1 MNNKVS
7 IKGESADQRKEYA
20 PPVIATLGKIEDLTH
35 GALALPVP
43 DLVTQ
48 GSQ

>member
-7 IKGESADQRKEYA
+7 IKGESADQREEYA

-35 GALALPVP
+35 GSNLPVP
-43 DLVTQ
+43 DITIT
-48 GSQ
+48 GSL